1 MSWAIKHGEFKIK
14 QFKEQQPQKH
24 KFLSKFDVFSWT
36 LPEILK
42 TVREF
47 VVEMTEF
54 YVNTRIPELK
64 KETIENKVLI
74 LVKYAYSAKKIEA
87 LPESEPKIVR
97 VTKKLTQEEQRQQLF
112 NRSIDYYAQ
121 SQKVPKH
128 K

>member
-1 MSWAIKHGEFKIK
+1 M
-14 QFKEQQPQKH
+14 
-24 KFLSKFDVFSWT
+24 
-36 LPEILK
+36 PEILK

-97 VTKKLTQEEQRQQLF
+97 VTKKLTQEE
-112 NRSIDYYAQ
+112 
-121 SQKVPKH
+121 
-128 K
+128 